1 MRFLIVDLKAQMDSN
16 QQTELAVRL
25 KLITALCVGDK
36 ISSRYL
42 AIQRDTI
49 YTKLC
54 RAFYGES
61 RANTVVFV
69 RNTINQVVALI
80 KTPTQPALDAQVKA
94 SFVIDLKQ
102 SIVGLTAL
110 SETYTGDV
118 RVCCELAQI
127 IEIVKRNT

>member
-1 MRFLIVDLKAQMDSN
+1 MCVKFGQKSKSKCRRNKHRFFLFVPHVRPC
-16 QQTELAVRL
+16 LAHSL
-25 KLITALCVGDK
+25 FF
-36 ISSRYL
+36 
-42 AIQRDTI
+42 IQI